1 MRSACSKSRRGD
13 CSKIWG
19 ICRQRQTPMR
29 VDGEHA
35 LLAVRELGRDGL
47 LGGQGAKEGVE
58 AVVAMFLDAC
68 LLCLISDGFG
78 QFRLEGGHDEMSSE
92 RRGRAGSGSKRLKQR
107 TQTDR

>member
-1 MRSACSKSRRGD
+1 
-13 CSKIWG
+13 
-19 ICRQRQTPMR
+19 MR

-78 QFRLEGGHDEMSSE
+78 QLRLEGGHDEVSSE